1 MKNIFKS
8 FLVAAALFSV
18 SACKLDLYP
27 NTNITYVPGEHLIQ
41 TEEDVEMYGA
51 ANYAYFRSTVGVGG
65 VADDL
70 MCDGFNASLNYG
82 NNYGGVH
89 RADMTFTS
97 GDEYV
102 QSFWSNA
109 YSAIR
114 VYNICIE
121 EASKVN
127 DETLAEECKEII
139 AEAKFFR
146 AYAYLR
152 LARRFAPAY
161 SNENRDALCVPL
173 VLVYNQNERPARA
186 TVAQVY
192 EQIGKDLDDAF
203 EYFEG
208 AAGQAGSKYVTEDA
222 INALYANYYLDIQD
236 YDNAYKKA
244 NGIIETKTYELC
256 STSANLLIEF
266 TNDGL
271 KVETLTGGQTK
282 TTETKEAIMRL
293 ASNFS
298 AGEGPSVSFNLYSS
312 YGKDPNSPVGES
324 FKALYLPSQYL
335 IDQYEVT
342 DIRRSCWF
350 DNCANVPFS
359 CNGSY
364 SSKQFYVFTKLIG
377 NVELSSNEYPDGS
390 LAPVPFSLPE
400 MHLIAAEA
408 AFKGNKKLQAL
419 AALKALQEAR
429 KATPTS
435 TITLEAIQKEWFR
448 ETVGQGC
455 RMECLK
461 RWGLGCE
468 VRYAQ
473 AGAIA
478 ENVIMKGASFDER
491 ALAANDFHFCW
502 PIPSYEIKVNPNLKQ
517 NPGYSSAE

>member
-8 FLVAAALFSV
+8 FFVAAALLSV
-18 SACKLDLYP
+18 SACNLDLYP
-27 NTNITYVPGEHLIQ
+27 NTAITYVPGQHLIQ

-51 ANYAYFRSTVGVGG
+51 ANYANFRATVGVGG

-102 QSFWSNA
+102 QSFWGNA
-109 YSAIR
+109 YSAIST
-114 VYNICIE
+114 YNICIE
-121 EASKVN
+121 EAGKVN
-127 DETLAEECKEII
+127 DADLKEGCEEII

-161 SNENRDALCVPL
+161 SSATLNELCVPL
-173 VLVYNQNERPARA
+173 VLIYNQNERPARA

-203 EYFEG
+203 AYFEG
-208 AAGQAGSKYVTEDA
+208 VAGEVGSKYVTEDA

-244 NGIIETKTYELC
+244 NGIIETHTYELC
-256 STSANLLIEF
+256 STAADLLAEF
-266 TNDGL
+266 TSDGV
-271 KVETLTGGQTK
+271 KGESV
-282 TTETKEAIMRL
+282 TKEAIMRL
-293 ASNFS
+293 ASNFQ
-298 AGEGPSVSFNLYSS
+298 ANEGPSVSFNLYTSF
-312 YGKDPNSPVGES
+312 GKDPNSPVGES
-324 FKALYLPSQYL
+324 YKALYLPSQYL

-364 SSKQFYVFTKLIG
+364 ASKQFYVFTKMIG
-377 NVELSSNEYPDGS
+377 NVALSSTEYPDGS

-419 AALKALQEAR
+419 AALKTLQEAR
-429 KATPTS
+429 KTTPTA

-491 ALAANDFHFCW
+491 ALDANDYHFCW
-502 PIPSYEIKVNPNLKQ
+502 PIPSYEMKVNPNLVQ
-517 NPGYSSAE
+517 NRGYSSAE